1 MKQKIYILGLLTTM
15 MIFTGTL
22 FKLNH
27 WPVAGILITL
37 GILMLVFVFLPLA
50 LRNHYKAEGNSQN
63 LILYIVTWLTCFVV
77 FLGMLFKIMHWPGV
91 VYALSIALPFPYV
104 IFLPVFLVV
113 TSKNKNF
120 NIYNTVCVLFL
131 LAIISA
137 FTALLALNVSKE
149 RIDDSLIISRN
160 YNRMENALNG
170 LPSGNQ
176 QSPVNQKIDE
186 ALKIVDDYQNLILR
200 NEDIT
205 GGQWEEN
212 PGNLQRPESANIA
225 PAALV
230 NSGESIP
237 GARLNKALNELVALI
252 VQKNGSE
259 ATEKTLPVLLG
270 LGKEKEMDPDWTYR
284 YIQATNLFWVLVY
297 LDGLETN
304 LKLIKA
310 TI

>member
-27 WPVAGILITL
+27 WPVAGILITV
-37 GILMLVFVFLPLA
+37 GVLMLVFVFLPLA
-50 LRNHYKAEGNSQN
+50 LRNNYKAEGNSQN

-91 VYALSIALPFPYV
+91 RYFLSIALPFPYV

-149 RIDDSLIISRN
+149 RIDDSLIISLN
-160 YNRMENALNG
+160 CNRMENAMDG

-186 ALKIVDDYQNLILR
+186 ALKIIDDYQDLILR

-205 GGQWEEN
+205 EGQWEEN

-230 NSGESIP
+230 NSGESKP
-237 GARLNKALNELVALI
+237 GARLEKVLKELVALI

-259 ATEKTLPVLLG
+259 AVAKALPVLLG
-270 LGKEKEMDPDWTYR
+270 LGKEKEMDQDLTYK
-284 YIQATNLFWVLVY
+284 YIQAVNLSWVLIY

-304 LKLIKA
+304 LKLIKT

>member
-22 FKLNH
+22 FKINH
-27 WPVAGILITL
+27 WPVAGILISI

-50 LRNHYKAEGNSQN
+50 LRNNYKAEGNSQN

-91 VYALSIALPFPYV
+91 RYFLSIALPFPYV

-205 GGQWEEN
+205 GEQWEEN

-230 NSGESIP
+230 DSGEPTP
-237 GARLNKALNELVALI
+237 GARLGKALNELVALI

-259 ATEKTLPVLLG
+259 TTEKALPVLLG

-284 YIQATNLFWVLVY
+284 YIQATNLFWVLIY

>member
-27 WPVAGILITL
+27 WPVAGILISI

-50 LRNHYKAEGNSQN
+50 LRNNYKAEGNSQN

-91 VYALSIALPFPYV
+91 RYFLSIALPFPYV

-149 RIDDSLIISRN
+149 RIDDSLIISHN

-205 GGQWEEN
+205 GEQWEEN

-230 NSGESIP
+230 DSGEPTP
-237 GARLNKALNELVALI
+237 GARLGKALNELVALI

-259 ATEKTLPVLLG
+259 TTEKALPVLLG
-270 LGKEKEMDPDWTYR
+270 LGKEKELDPDWTYR
-284 YIQATNLFWVLVY
+284 YIQATNLFWVLIY

>member
-27 WPVAGILITL
+27 WPVAGILIII

-50 LRNHYKAEGNSQN
+50 LRNNYKAEGNSQN

-91 VYALSIALPFPYV
+91 SYFLSIALPFPYV

-149 RIDDSLIISRN
+149 RIDDSLIISHN

-205 GGQWEEN
+205 GEQWEEN

-230 NSGESIP
+230 DSGEPTP
-237 GARLNKALNELVALI
+237 GARLGKALNELVALI

-259 ATEKTLPVLLG
+259 TTENALPVLLG

-284 YIQATNLFWVLVY
+284 YIQATNLFWVLIY